1 MGKGIIKLFLLQA
14 FILISV
20 SGGFAMENNMTA
32 EQIVKNMT
40 WFHHDSFMLKLDEKI
55 IYIDPFKIETGPAAD
70 YILITHEHYDHCS
83 PEDIKKV
90 SSKNTVIVCTEQSA
104 EKLKG
109 YNLKTVKPGDSIML
123 GNIKVEAVAA
133 YNNKKPFHPKKDG
146 KAGYIINYK
155 GTRTYH
161 MGDTDL
167 IDEMKSVG
175 KISVAL
181 VPVSGTFVM
190 TPKEAAEA
198 VDLIKPEI
206 AVPMHYGFIVGNKN
220 DGEEF
225 IKLIKDKNIKV
236 FIPEEKKVKNAE

>member
-1 MGKGIIKLFLLQA
+1 
-14 FILISV
+14 
-20 SGGFAMENNMTA
+20 MTA
-32 EQIVKNMT
+32 EQVIKNMT

-90 SSKNTVIVCTEQSA
+90 SSKNTVIVCTGQSA

-109 YNLKTVKPGDSIML
+109 YNLKIVKPGDSILL
-123 GNIKVEAVAA
+123 GDIKVETVPA

-155 GTRTYH
+155 GARIYH

-167 IDEMKSVG
+167 IDEMKNVG
-175 KISVAL
+175 KISVVL

-190 TPKEAAEA
+190 TAKEAALA

-206 AVPMHYGFIVGNKN
+206 AVPMHYGLIVGNKN

-225 IKLIKDKNIKV
+225 KKFIKDKNIKV